1 MVFRSC
7 CVISLALLVSTSTAL
22 SLPSMRQHSIPS
34 DDLPATLANWQEG
47 PHNRWAFRH
56 TRRLLPTAEISRG
69 SGPVYRFERSPQNLD
84 DIRFEDVDGE
94 PMTIGQMLET
104 TYTDGFLV
112 LHRGMIVAEQYFN
125 GMAPNSKHLLMSV
138 SKSFTGSMAG
148 ILVHRGW
155 LDPQKKVVE
164 YVPEL
169 NDSAYG
175 DATVRDLLDM
185 TIAMAYSEDYYDPND
200 PYDPASSSYLQFDI
214 AAGWRPRG
222 DLDVPIGLHR
232 FLQSLRKEGEHGRVF
247 EYASPNTD
255 ALGWVLERAAR
266 SDFAE
271 LFSRELW
278 SKLGVEE
285 DAYIIL
291 DPLGAP
297 IPDGGINVTLRDLAR
312 FGQMHLQNGFFND
325 QQIVPLEWIEDFRTN
340 GNREAWAGSG
350 ATRDPSGS
358 YRSNWRI
365 SGNDHGA
372 YSAIGIHGQMVYVD
386 PVADMVIAKL
396 SSQPTAGSRTAGA
409 NTRRAA
415 QALAERFAT
424 R

>member
-7 CVISLALLVSTSTAL
+7 CVIGLALLVSTPTAL
-22 SLPSMRQHSIPS
+22 SLPSMRQHTIPS
-34 DDLPATLANWQEG
+34 DNPPATLANWQEG
-47 PHNRWAFRH
+47 PQNRWAFRH

-69 SGPVYRFERSPQNLD
+69 SGPMHRFERNQQNLD
-84 DIRFEDVDGE
+84 DIRFEDVDGK
-94 PMTIGQMLET
+94 PMTVRQMLET

-112 LHRGMIVAEQYFN
+112 LHRSVIVTEQYFN

-138 SKSFTGSMAG
+138 SKSFTGSLAG
-148 ILVHRGW
+148 ILVDNGG
-155 LDPQKKVVE
+155 LDPEETVVS

-169 NDSAYG
+169 RDSAYG
-175 DATVRDLLDM
+175 DATVRNLLDM
-185 TIAMAYSEDYYDPND
+185 TIGVAYSEDYYDPDD

-222 DLDVPIGLHR
+222 DLDVPVGLHR
-232 FLQSLRKEGEHGRVF
+232 FLQNLQKEGEHGRVF

-255 ALGWVLERAAR
+255 ALGWVLERAAK
-266 SDFAE
+266 SDLAE

-278 SKLGVEE
+278 SKLGAEE

-291 DPLGAP
+291 CPLGAP

-312 FGQMHLQNGFFND
+312 FGQMHLQGGFFND

-340 GNREAWAGSG
+340 GNREAWARS
-350 ATRDPSGS
+350 ASSNPSGS
-358 YRSNWRI
+358 YRSNWWI

-372 YSAIGIHGQMVYVD
+372 YSAFGIHGQMVYVD
-386 PVADMVIAKL
+386 PAADMVIAKL
-396 SSQPTAGSRTAGA
+396 SSQPTATSRTASA

-415 QALAERFAT
+415 QALAERFAK